1 MKTIIILVWFL
12 LEHIFFIMNS
22 HAQEFTVIPTTKNT
36 VKEHIHGIELTDHF
50 RWLEDK
56 NQIDVIDWTRKQHDA
71 TVDFIKK
78 TAPDIPGLDE
88 EIKALFDREMSS
100 PPRLKKDR
108 EFISKKKK
116 GELQFSLYTIFNGEE
131 IKIFDPVLLD
141 PSGKT
146 SITSITYNKNASKAA
161 IGTQSKGAEITD
173 IRIIDTKT
181 GKQIGETIYGI
192 GSFSWAKD
200 ESKAF
205 ITPRTKELIDKQSP
219 LAVYLHTIGQNPI
232 TAQKLVEPSDAKISA
247 WIYETEYEDFQIWG
261 EGDFYTNT
269 IKFRTIQSNENPR
282 TIYSSK
288 EYKAYPEFRNND
300 IYWMTNDH
308 APNFKVMKSNVNS
321 PEFAKASTL
330 IPEGET
336 VIDGFEIT
344 NSWIIVQDKK
354 DIMTRL
360 KVYDLQGNYH
370 KELELPEFGNV
381 SAMSYDRDKNLL
393 YITISTFTAPA
404 KMYKVDGNTLNW
416 TFYYQESIPVDLSE
430 ITADIHF
437 YESKDNKRIP
447 MFIVHK
453 KDLQLD
459 GNNPVLITGYGG
471 FNIGISPSF
480 VGYNASFLKR
490 GGIWVSTGLRGGNE
504 YGESW
509 HQDGM
514 LQKKQHTFDDFIAA
528 TEWLIKN
535 KYTNPSKIVARGGS
549 NGGLLMGAIATQRPD
564 LYRAIICQVPLLDMI
579 RYHKFQIA
587 RFWIPE
593 YGDPEKQED
602 FGNLLS
608 YSPYHSMKQGVPL
621 PEMLVTVGENDSR
634 VDPLHGKKFVALAQ
648 QKPEQK
654 SPIMLYVDYDSGH
667 GSGKSMAQMIED
679 QAFYWRYIMS
689 RLQMK

>member
-1 MKTIIILVWFL
+1 
-12 LEHIFFIMNS
+12 
-22 HAQEFTVIPTTKNT
+22 
-36 VKEHIHGIELTDHF
+36 
-50 RWLEDK
+50 
-56 NQIDVIDWTRKQHDA
+56 
-71 TVDFIKK
+71 
-78 TAPDIPGLDE
+78 
-88 EIKALFDREMSS
+88 
-100 PPRLKKDR
+100 
-108 EFISKKKK
+108 
-116 GELQFSLYTIFNGEE
+116 
-131 IKIFDPVLLD
+131 
-141 PSGKT
+141 
-146 SITSITYNKNASKAA
+146 
-161 IGTQSKGAEITD
+161 
-173 IRIIDTKT
+173 
-181 GKQIGETIYGI
+181 
-192 GSFSWAKD
+192 
-200 ESKAF
+200 
-205 ITPRTKELIDKQSP
+205 
-219 LAVYLHTIGQNPI
+219 
-232 TAQKLVEPSDAKISA
+232 
-247 WIYETEYEDFQIWG
+247 
-261 EGDFYTNT
+261 
-269 IKFRTIQSNENPR
+269 
-282 TIYSSK
+282 
-288 EYKAYPEFRNND
+288 
-300 IYWMTNDH
+300 MTNDH
-308 APNFKVMKSNVNS
+308 APNFKVMKSNANS
-321 PEFAKASTL
+321 PEFSTATTL

-360 KVYDLQGNYH
+360 KVYDLQGNYI

-381 SAMSYDRDKNLL
+381 SGMSYDRDKNLL

-404 KMYKVDGNTLNW
+404 KMYKVDGNSLNW
-416 TFYYQESIPVDLSE
+416 TFYYQESVPVDLSD

-535 KYTNPSKIVARGGS
+535 KYTNPSKIIARGGS

-593 YGDPEKQED
+593 YGDPDKQED

-608 YSPYHSMKQGVPL
+608 YSPYHSMKHGVPL

-689 RLQMK
+689 RLHMR

>member
-1 MKTIIILVWFL
+1 
-12 LEHIFFIMNS
+12 
-22 HAQEFTVIPTTKNT
+22 
-36 VKEHIHGIELTDHF
+36 
-50 RWLEDK
+50 
-56 NQIDVIDWTRKQHDA
+56 
-71 TVDFIKK
+71 
-78 TAPDIPGLDE
+78 
-88 EIKALFDREMSS
+88 
-100 PPRLKKDR
+100 
-108 EFISKKKK
+108 
-116 GELQFSLYTIFNGEE
+116 
-131 IKIFDPVLLD
+131 
-141 PSGKT
+141 
-146 SITSITYNKNASKAA
+146 
-161 IGTQSKGAEITD
+161 
-173 IRIIDTKT
+173 
-181 GKQIGETIYGI
+181 
-192 GSFSWAKD
+192 
-200 ESKAF
+200 
-205 ITPRTKELIDKQSP
+205 
-219 LAVYLHTIGQNPI
+219 
-232 TAQKLVEPSDAKISA
+232 
-247 WIYETEYEDFQIWG
+247 
-261 EGDFYTNT
+261 
-269 IKFRTIQSNENPR
+269 
-282 TIYSSK
+282 
-288 EYKAYPEFRNND
+288 
-300 IYWMTNDH
+300 
-308 APNFKVMKSNVNS
+308 
-321 PEFAKASTL
+321 
-330 IPEGET
+330 
-336 VIDGFEIT
+336 
-344 NSWIIVQDKK
+344 
-354 DIMTRL
+354 
-360 KVYDLQGNYH
+360 
-370 KELELPEFGNV
+370 
-381 SAMSYDRDKNLL
+381 
-393 YITISTFTAPA
+393 
-404 KMYKVDGNTLNW
+404 MYKVDGNSLNW
-416 TFYYQESIPVDLSE
+416 TFYYQESVPVDLSD

-514 LQKKQHTFDDFIAA
+514 LKKKQHTFDDFIAA

-564 LYRAIICQVPLLDMI
+564 LYRAIICQVPLLDML

-608 YSPYHSMKQGVPL
+608 YSPYHSMKHGVPL

>member
-1 MKTIIILVWFL
+1 
-12 LEHIFFIMNS
+12 MNS

-56 NQIDVIDWTRKQHDA
+56 NQTDVIDWTRKQHDA

-116 GELQFSLYTIFNGEE
+116 GELQFSLYTILNGEE

-146 SITSITYNKNASKAA
+146 SITSITYNKNASKVA

-181 GKQIGETIYGI
+181 GKQIGETLYGI

-247 WIYETEYEDFQIWG
+247 WIYETEYEDFQVWG

-269 IKFRTIQSNENPR
+269 IKLKTIQSKEHPR

-288 EYKAYPEFRNND
+288 EFKAYPEFRNND

-308 APNFKVMKSNVNS
+308 APNFKVMKSNANS
-321 PEFAKASTL
+321 PEFATATTL

-381 SAMSYDRDKNLL
+381 SGMSYDRDKNLL

-404 KMYKVDGNTLNW
+404 KMYKVDGNSLNW
-416 TFYYQESIPVDLSE
+416 TFYYQESVPVDLSD
-430 ITADIHF
+430 IKADIHF

-453 KDLQLD
+453 KDIQLD

-471 FNIGISPSF
+471 FNIGISPAF

-608 YSPYHSMKQGVPL
+608 YSPYHSMKQGVSL

>member
-1 MKTIIILVWFL
+1 MKTIIFLVWFL
-12 LEHIFFIMNS
+12 LEHIFFIMNV

-56 NQIDVIDWTRKQHDA
+56 SQTDVIDWTRKQHDA

-116 GELQFSLYTIFNGEE
+116 GELQFSLYTILNGEE

-146 SITSITYNKNASKAA
+146 SITSITYNKNTSKVA

-181 GKQIGETIYGI
+181 GKQIGETLYGI

-247 WIYETEYEDFQIWG
+247 WIYETEYEDFQVWG

-269 IKFRTIQSNENPR
+269 IKLKTIQSKEHPKI
-282 TIYSSK
+282 IYSSK
-288 EYKAYPEFRNND
+288 EFKAYPEFRNND

-308 APNFKVMKSNVNS
+308 APNFKVMKSNANS
-321 PEFAKASTL
+321 PEFATASTL

-381 SAMSYDRDKNLL
+381 SGMSYDRDKNLL

-404 KMYKVDGNTLNW
+404 KMYKVDGNSLNW
-416 TFYYQESIPVDLSE
+416 TFYYQESVPVDLSD
-430 ITADIHF
+430 IKADIHF

-453 KDLQLD
+453 KDIQLN

-471 FNIGISPSF
+471 FNIGISPAF

-514 LQKKQHTFDDFIAA
+514 LKKKQHTFDDFIAA

-654 SPIMLYVDYDSGH
+654 NPVMLYVDYDSGH

>member
-36 VKEHIHGIELTDHF
+36 VKEYIHGIELTDHF

-56 NQIDVIDWTRKQHDA
+56 NQTDVIDWTRKQHDA

-181 GKQIGETIYGI
+181 GKQIGETLSGI

-219 LAVYLHTIGQNPI
+219 LAVYLHTIGQNPAS
-232 TAQKLVEPSDAKISA
+232 AQKLVEPSDAKISA
-247 WIYETEYEDFQIWG
+247 WIYETEYEDFQVWG

-269 IKFRTIQSNENPR
+269 IKFRTIQSNENPKI
-282 TIYSSK
+282 IYSSK

-300 IYWMTNDH
+300 IYWMTNDN

-321 PEFAKASTL
+321 PEFATATTL

-404 KMYKVDGNTLNW
+404 KMYKVDGNSLNW
-416 TFYYQESIPVDLSE
+416 TFYYQESVPVDLSD

-514 LQKKQHTFDDFIAA
+514 LKKKQHTFDDFIAA

-564 LYRAIICQVPLLDMI
+564 
-579 RYHKFQIA
+579 
-587 RFWIPE
+587 
-593 YGDPEKQED
+593 
-602 FGNLLS
+602 
-608 YSPYHSMKQGVPL
+608 
-621 PEMLVTVGENDSR
+621 
-634 VDPLHGKKFVALAQ
+634 
-648 QKPEQK
+648 
-654 SPIMLYVDYDSGH
+654 
-667 GSGKSMAQMIED
+667 
-679 QAFYWRYIMS
+679 
-689 RLQMK
+689 